1 MCTVLKTFQ
10 PAQVRGLL
18 YDLPKQGY
26 PVLTLGD
33 GWVKGYLFT
42 LEQAAMA
49 GLDNLEGYTP
59 NRQDASQDEIDT

>member
-1 MCTVLKTFQ
+1 M
-10 PAQVRGLL
+10 
-18 YDLPKQGY
+18 
-26 PVLTLGD
+26 LTLGD